1 MMLDANTLARVA
13 QSFASTR
20 VLVLGDV
27 IADEFL
33 TGQVGRIS
41 REAPVLILYHQKTDV
56 VPGGAA
62 NAAANMASLG
72 GQISVIGLFGDD
84 PSGQTLGASMGERG
98 IDTTGIIIDP
108 SRPTTTKTRI
118 SACSQQSVTQQIV
131 RVDRESREPISAEI
145 EAEVIRRLEEQI
157 PQVDGILVSEYG
169 NGLFTPK
176 VIETVLRLAKQH
188 GKLLA
193 VDAQCDLRLF
203 QGATVLTPNQPEA
216 ENVVGF
222 AITDEKTLR
231 EAGRILL
238 TETGA
243 QCVLITR
250 GANGIALFE
259 ANGDLHQ
266 IPAFNRTEVFDVT
279 GAGDTV
285 VGTLTLALAGGATPL
300 EATLLA
306 NFAASIVVRRFGT
319 SVTTVAE
326 MSQTLER
333 HEARNLGVRS

>member
-1 MMLDANTLARVA
+1 MMLDASTLARVA

-56 VPGGAA
+56 VPGGAG

-72 GQISVIGLFGDD
+72 GQIEVIGLFGEDL
-84 PSGQTLGASMGERG
+84 SGKTLAEAMLERG
-98 IDTTGIIIDP
+98 IETSGVIIDA

-131 RVDRESREPISAEI
+131 RVDRESREPISSDI
-145 EAEVIRRLEEQI
+145 EALVLKRLEERI
-157 PQVDGILVSEYG
+157 PHVDGILVSEYG
-169 NGLFTPK
+169 NGLFTPN
-176 VIETVLRLAKQH
+176 VIARVLELAKQH

-216 ENVVGF
+216 ESVVGF
-222 AITDEKTLR
+222 AITDEATLR

-238 TETGA
+238 SETGA

-285 VGTLTLALAGGATPL
+285 VGTLTLALAGGASPL

-306 NFAASIVVRRFGT
+306 NFAASLVVRRFGT
-319 SVTTVAE
+319 SVTTVEE
-326 MSQTLER
+326 MTETLAR
-333 HEARNLGVRS
+333 HEAKGMGVPS